1 MLSSIQ
7 FETDTSLPGHGNAIL
22 MYHQIDA
29 APAKGTPFRQL
40 TTTPNNFYRQMI
52 WLARIGYRGVS
63 VRELAPYVKGER
75 QGRVF
80 GITFDDGFQNVYR
93 NALPILRQLGFTATC
108 FFVSGQVGGFN
119 RWDAEIGVPYAPCMS
134 RQEMLD
140 WAAAGNEIGSHT
152 VDHVHLT
159 QANPWIAL
167 NQIAGSRAQLEDM
180 AGTAIVSFCY
190 PYGDVSSDVRDIVR
204 DAGYSFAT
212 TTRKGRASSGD
223 DPLLLPRRNVCLGD
237 GWLTTLRKTI
247 LGRPV
252 AS

>member
-7 FETDTSLPGHGNAIL
+7 FETDTSLPGRGNAIL

-29 APAKGTPFRQL
+29 APAKGIPFRQL

-63 VRELAPYVKGER
+63 VRELAPYIKGEK
-75 QGRVF
+75 QGKVF
-80 GITFDDGFQNVYR
+80 GITFDDGFQSVYR
-93 NALPILRQLGFTATC
+93 NALPILRQFGFTATC
-108 FFVSGQVGGFN
+108 FFVSGQVGGSN

-134 RQEMLD
+134 RREMLD

-152 VDHVHLT
+152 IDHVRLT
-159 QANPWIAL
+159 QVSLSAAL
-167 NQIAGSRAQLEDM
+167 DQIEGSRTQLKDM
-180 AGTAIVSFCY
+180 AGTDIVSFCY
-190 PYGDVSSDVRDIVR
+190 PYGDVSNDVMDMVR
-204 DAGYSFAT
+204 KAGFSLAT

-223 DPLLLPRRNVCLGD
+223 DPLLLPRRNIRLGD
-237 GWLTTLRKTI
+237 GWLATLRKTI
-247 LGRPV
+247 LGRPA